1 METAQDKLE
10 SLREILLTQDRADIQ
25 YILNKLTEIENL
37 LQTQEKLAQRIHPII
52 TEEIKTF
59 QETIPEKL
67 GPTIT
72 VTLKKQIEE
81 SKDEVVEALFPIIG
95 KMIKRYIQNEFKIL
109 SEKINNQI
117 NNTFSFKR
125 IKQKIT
131 AIFTGVKESD
141 IILND
146 LSEATVLQVFVIEK
160 NSGLL
165 LGSFT
170 KENTIDKDLISG
182 MLTAIKSFVEDAF
195 QKEKQ
200 NLETIE
206 YELYNIHIQNF
217 HSYYIATVISG
228 ILTEKE
234 KGQIEDGIIEIATK
248 INNKK
253 IVKSPEKINELLNA
267 YFNT

>member
-25 YILNKLTEIENL
+25 YILTKLTEIENL
-37 LQTQEKLAQRIHPII
+37 LQTQEKLAQRMAPII
-52 TEEIKTF
+52 ADELEIF
-59 QETIPEKL
+59 QENIPQKL

-72 VTLKKQIEE
+72 ETLKKQIEE

-117 NNTFSFKR
+117 NHTFSFKR
-125 IKQKIT
+125 AKQKIT
-131 AIFTGVKESD
+131 AVFTGVKESD

-146 LSEATVLQVFVIEK
+146 LAEATILQVFVIEK

-206 YELYNIHIQNF
+206 YEFYNIHIQNF
-217 HSYYIATVISG
+217 HTYYIATVISG

-234 KGQIEDGIIEIATK
+234 KGQIEDGVILVANK
-248 INNKK
+248 INKLK
-253 IVKSPEKINELLNA
+253 EVKNTETINEVLDS
-267 YFNT
+267 YFNK

>member
-1 METAQDKLE
+1 METAQDKLN
-10 SLREILLTQDRADIQ
+10 SLREILLTQDREDIQ
-25 YILNKLTEIENL
+25 LILSRLDEIEAL
-37 LQTQEKLAQRIHPII
+37 LHTQEKLSKQILPII
-52 TEEIKTF
+52 SDELEKF
-59 QETIPEKL
+59 EKSIPNTL

-72 VTLKKQIEE
+72 NTLKNQIEN
-81 SKDEVVEALFPIIG
+81 SKDQVVEALYPIMG
-95 KMIKRYIQNEFKIL
+95 KMIKRYIQNEIKIL

-117 NNTFSFKR
+117 NQTFSFKR

-131 AIFTGVKESD
+131 SVFTGIKESD
-141 IILND
+141 IILSD
-146 LSEATVLQVFVIEK
+146 LAQATILQVFVIEK
-160 NSGLL
+160 NSGIL

-217 HSYYIATVISG
+217 HTYYIATVISG
-228 ILTEKE
+228 ILTETE
-234 KGQIEDGIIEIATK
+234 KGHIEDGMILVANK
-248 INNKK
+248 INKIKNLNNTDKVNK
-253 IVKSPEKINELLNA
+253 VLNT
-267 YFNT
+267 YFNK